1 MLEDKITRLE
11 IIDYTKSID
20 EGGGRTVIFYDK
32 TKKIELDVQDMGET
46 LKIFI
51 TNRERV
57 E

>member
-1 MLEDKITRLE
+1 MLEEKITRLE
-11 IIDYTKSID
+11 IIDYTKSIED
-20 EGGGRTVIFYDK
+20 GGGRTVIFYDK

-51 TNRERV
+51 TNREKV

>member
-1 MLEDKITRLE
+1 MLEEKITRLE

-51 TNRERV
+51 TNREKV